1 MSKQISTFFFSYLFS
16 HTLNNLLII
25 YAISI
30 LIQSIHT
37 RKIKRF
43 AFAFLEKLFRI
54 EYFFRFTIFFFFI
67 IKLQI
72 IFRKEIL
79 WKKKKIMGKFLFI
92 FLSAKTFAGLNGTV
106 TGWGATAESGA
117 ISQTL
122 QEVTV
127 PILSNADCR
136 ASKYPSQ
143 RITDNMLCAGYK
155 EGSKDSCQVINNKF
169 FFSVIVTINT
179 SPLLTTYTNGNCYV
193 FVHLHLLC
201 VYHLIYT

>member
-1 MSKQISTFFFSYLFS
+1 MSKQIFTFFFSYLFS

-25 YAISI
+25 YAMSI

-79 WKKKKIMGKFLFI
+79 WKEKKNHGKIFI
-92 FLSAKTFAGLNGTV
+92 YFSFSENFCRIEWNSDRLGGDSRVWRHITNSTGSHGSDSLERRLSR
-106 TGWGATAESGA
+106 
-117 ISQTL
+117 Q
-122 QEVTV
+122 
-127 PILSNADCR
+127 
-136 ASKYPSQ
+136 
-143 RITDNMLCAGYK
+143 
-155 EGSKDSCQVINNKF
+155 
-169 FFSVIVTINT
+169 
-179 SPLLTTYTNGNCYV
+179 
-193 FVHLHLLC
+193 
-201 VYHLIYT
+201 

>member
-43 AFAFLEKLFRI
+43 AFACPRETFSNRV
-54 EYFFRFTIFFFFI
+54 FFSIYYFFFFI

-79 WKKKKIMGKFLFI
+79 WKEKKNHGKIFI
-92 FLSAKTFAGLNGTV
+92 YFSFSENFCRIEWNSDRLGGDSRVWRHITNSTGSHGSDSLERRLSR
-106 TGWGATAESGA
+106 
-117 ISQTL
+117 Q
-122 QEVTV
+122 
-127 PILSNADCR
+127 
-136 ASKYPSQ
+136 
-143 RITDNMLCAGYK
+143 
-155 EGSKDSCQVINNKF
+155 
-169 FFSVIVTINT
+169 
-179 SPLLTTYTNGNCYV
+179 
-193 FVHLHLLC
+193 
-201 VYHLIYT
+201 